1 MNTRSLSKYRTE
13 ASYANSVWGSSKAV
27 KHKKR
32 AVNGERRA
40 IRRATKQAIRKDFE

>member
-1 MNTRSLSKYRTE
+1 MSTRSLSKYRTE
-13 ASYANSVWGSSKAV
+13 ASYSNQTWHSSKAV

-40 IRRATKQAIRKDFE
+40 IRRATKEAIRNEVA